1 MGVFVMM
8 TSRQILK
15 ENNWVTL
22 ENSWSYKGNWVVF
35 KRKWFFP
42 TMKNLSS
49 SAPHQ
54 IQIDR
59 LVINSAHMTKETN
72 DGSFF
77 IFHIQTFFNIK
88 GRSSSFP
95 IVFSIMRTRE
105 FFEGFHRSENS
116 FRPLFYS
123 RIETWDVFVW
133 LGYIG
138 VCFTY
143 YFWPNVHACTIVK
156 MCISAQGD
164 SALENLCLTRT
175 KVCSAAI
182 SPKVVE

>member
-1 MGVFVMM
+1 MIIDKIRTKTDKNDVNPVKAKNENWILICPSHNHHGNNEVC
-8 TSRQILK
+8 TKLSISCATIITCAHDHWQILK

-77 IFHIQTFFNIK
+77 IFHIWKLIK
-88 GRSSSFP
+88 GRSWSFP
-95 IVFSIMRTRE
+95 IVFNYGTRE
-105 FFEGFHRSENS
+105 FWNFEG
-116 FRPLFYS
+116 
-123 RIETWDVFVW
+123 
-133 LGYIG
+133 
-138 VCFTY
+138 
-143 YFWPNVHACTIVK
+143 IVK
-156 MCISAQGD
+156 IASVHYSHTGAKIH
-164 SALENLCLTRT
+164 T
-175 KVCSAAI
+175 K
-182 SPKVVE
+182 

>member
-1 MGVFVMM
+1 MIIDKIRTKTDKNDVNPVKAKNENWILICPSHNHHGNNEVC
-8 TSRQILK
+8 TKLSISCATIITCAHDHWQILK

-42 TMKNLSS
+42 SMKNLSS
-49 SAPHQ
+49 SASHQ

-105 FFEGFHRSENS
+105 FFEGFHRVKIASVH
-116 FRPLFYS
+116 YS
-123 RIETWDVFVW
+123 
-133 LGYIG
+133 IG
-138 VCFTY
+138 V
-143 YFWPNVHACTIVK
+143 
-156 MCISAQGD
+156 
-164 SALENLCLTRT
+164 
-175 KVCSAAI
+175 
-182 SPKVVE
+182 